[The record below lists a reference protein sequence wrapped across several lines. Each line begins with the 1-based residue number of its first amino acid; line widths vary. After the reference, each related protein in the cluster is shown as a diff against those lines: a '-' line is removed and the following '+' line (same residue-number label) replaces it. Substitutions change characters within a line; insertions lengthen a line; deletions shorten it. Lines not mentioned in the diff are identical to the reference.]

1 MKPASDDTPPK
12 QGLGSSHHGKHDGGE
27 VIKVGVE
34 NDKGGLVAPQ
44 TGSFCLP
51 QKNFEKNIISN
62 FFVFTCNFMI
72 LHFHS
77 DIM

>member
-44 TGSFCLP
+44 TGSFCLSP
-51 QKNFEKNIISN
+51 KRILKKIL
-62 FFVFTCNFMI
+62 FVIFLYSLAI
-72 LHFHS
+72 L
-77 DIM
+77 

>member
-34 NDKGGLVAPQ
+34 NDKGGRFSCLVSLRHKRGVSVYP
-44 TGSFCLP
+44 
-51 QKNFEKNIISN
+51 KR
-62 FFVFTCNFMI
+62 I
-72 LHFHS
+72 LKKILLVIFLYS
-77 DIM
+77 LAIL